1 MNTGFQDWWD
11 RVNKAIY
18 RTLIAMFAVFL
29 AAQVILMNQTLKTF
43 ISRTDQLEGRS
54 IADSQLFIRKGEIE
68 ISADNYSV
76 LKPLVFYIN
85 GESVITPEGKVIRL
99 QVKEN
104 DVIEVSGAGIGDT
117 IVLKVTAVSGDIMV
131 PEPGK
136 LVYVNNNLVM
146 IDRVRLK

>member
-1 MNTGFQDWWD
+1 MNTGFQEWWS
-11 RVNKAIY
+11 RVNKIICRAIVV
-18 RTLIAMFAVFL
+18 LFVIFL
-29 AAQVILMNQTLKTF
+29 AAQGILLNQTLKTF
-43 ISRTDQLEGRS
+43 ISRTDQLEGKS

-68 ISADNYSV
+68 IAVDNYSI

-85 GESVITPEGKVIRL
+85 GESVATPEGKSIKL

-104 DVIEVSGAGIGDT
+104 DVLEVSGAGLSDT
-117 IVLKVTAVSGDIMV
+117 VVLKVTAVSGDIMV

-136 LVYVNNNLVM
+136 LVYVNDNLVM